1 MQLTVK
7 VYGLAD
13 WCYQRGTADE
23 WRPQHGLLFDRHG
36 NMTDGV
42 QVPPK
47 EVGVQLAGLFRK
59 REDASEKLFE
69 KWKTTAA
76 GMRRRVTAKQ
86 IMEVRSDR
94 SFSQFQRRNPRRGT
108 PTADNGQCFPTHIQS

>member
-1 MQLTVK
+1 MQRCSRMRYHEAHK
-7 VYGLAD
+7 MGD
-13 WCYQRGTADE
+13 WKGIQKADE
-23 WRPQHGLLFDRHG
+23 EELLLEG
-36 NMTDGV
+36 WEVTEMT
-42 QVPPK
+42 K
-47 EVGVQLAGLFRK
+47 CEEVTDKG
-59 REDASEKLFE
+59 FE
-69 KWKTTAA
+69 N